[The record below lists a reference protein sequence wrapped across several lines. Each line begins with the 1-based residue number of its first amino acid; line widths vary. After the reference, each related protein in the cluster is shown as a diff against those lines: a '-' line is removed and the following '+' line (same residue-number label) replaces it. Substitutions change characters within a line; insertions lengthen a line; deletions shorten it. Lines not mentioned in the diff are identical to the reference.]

1 MKISTLLFRNPGTK
15 LLALVIACVTWYL
28 LSGERRERISER
40 TYRIPLSIVNVPT
53 GTIIVSPVPD
63 GVDVRLRGS
72 FTSLRQLEPAK
83 LEAVVDLLGASQ
95 GERRYPL
102 APEDINVPRGVEVIT
117 IAPPEI
123 RIALD
128 AVADKILPIVPETA
142 GAPAEGSTV
151 EEITAEPRNGRVL
164 GPARTLARLTAL
176 RTEPVSVEGRDASF
190 SATTT
195 VASQPAGVRVREGQL
210 VTVHVRIRPSPTPV
224 PTVRPR
230 AAHREK
236 S

>member
-1 MKISTLLFRNPGTK
+1 MKISTLLFRNARTK
-15 LLALVIACVTWYL
+15 LLALVIACATWYL

-40 TYRIPLSIVNVPT
+40 SYRIPLSIVNIPK

-63 GVDVRLRGS
+63 GVDVRLRGY
-72 FTSLRQLEPAK
+72 FTALRQLEPAK
-83 LEAVVDLLGASQ
+83 LEAVVDLLGAAQ
-95 GERRYPL
+95 GEKRYPL
-102 APEDINVPRGVEVIT
+102 APEDINVPRGIEVIA

-123 RIALD
+123 RISLD
-128 AVADKILPIVPETA
+128 AVADKVLPIVPEVT
-142 GAPAEGSTV
+142 GAPAAGSTV
-151 EEITAEPRNGRVL
+151 EEIVSEPRSGRVL
-164 GPARTLARLTAL
+164 GPARTLSRLTAL

-224 PTVRPR
+224 PTARPR

-236 S
+236 Q